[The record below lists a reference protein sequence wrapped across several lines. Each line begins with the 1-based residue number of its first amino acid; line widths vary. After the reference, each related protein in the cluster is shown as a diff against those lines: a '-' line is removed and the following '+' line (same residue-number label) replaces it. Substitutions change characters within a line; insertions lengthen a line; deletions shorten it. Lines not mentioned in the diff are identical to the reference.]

1 MGFRECGTKERS
13 ELRRKKSIYGRINH
27 RRSEQNSKSKRETP
41 ECERKIKKKEKE
53 FDKRNRL
60 CVRGVII

>member
-1 MGFRECGTKERS
+1 MGFRECGTKERR

-53 FDKRNRL
+53 FDKRNGL